1 MSLSGWL
8 VSLIIDFLT
17 QYNYFAIFILMT
29 LESTMLPIPSEVVI
43 PFSGYLAYK
52 GVLNLYLAILFSSLG
67 GLAGSLIAYFI
78 GYFGGRAFIIKY
90 GKYFFV
96 SEKNLE
102 TAEKWFR
109 KYGKISVFTT
119 RLVPVIRTF
128 ISLPA
133 GIGEMPLGEFMFY
146 TFTGSLIW
154 SAFLA
159 VGGYMLKDRWTLIFD
174 AFSGLDPVIIAI
186 GIGIIAYIFIKLYL
200 GYKNNKKSYE

>member
-1 MSLSGWL
+1 MSISGW
-8 VSLIIDFLT
+8 VVNLIVNFLS
-17 QYNYFAIFILMT
+17 QYNYFAIFILMM

-52 GVLNLYLAILFSSLG
+52 GILNLYLVILFSSLG

-102 TAEKWFR
+102 MAEKWFR

-133 GIGEMPLGEFMFY
+133 GIGEMPLREFMFY

-159 VGGYMLKDRWTLIFD
+159 VGGYMLKDRWTLIFN
-174 AFSGLDPVIIAI
+174 AFSGLDPVIIAV
-186 GIGIIAYIFIKLYL
+186 GVGIIVYIFVKLYL
-200 GYKNNKKSYE
+200 GYKNNKKGYK

>member
-1 MSLSGWL
+1 MSISGWL
-8 VSLIIDFLT
+8 VTLIVDFLS
-17 QYNYFAIFILMT
+17 QYNYFAIFILMM

-90 GKYFFV
+90 GNYFFV

-200 GYKNNKKSYE
+200 GYKNNKKGYK

>member
-1 MSLSGWL
+1 MSISGW
-8 VSLIIDFLT
+8 VVNLIVNFLS

-52 GVLNLYLAILFSSLG
+52 GILNLYLVILFSSLG

-102 TAEKWFR
+102 MAEKWFR

-133 GIGEMPLGEFMFY
+133 GIGEMPLREFMFY

-159 VGGYMLKDRWTLIFD
+159 VGGYMLKDRWTLIFN
-174 AFSGLDPVIIAI
+174 AFSGLDPVIIAV
-186 GIGIIAYIFIKLYL
+186 GVGIIVYIFVKLYL
-200 GYKNNKKSYE
+200 GYKNNKKGYK

>member
-8 VSLIIDFLT
+8 VSLIIDFLS

-174 AFSGLDPVIIAI
+174 AFSRLDPVIITI

-200 GYKNNKKSYE
+200 GYKNNKKGYK

>member
-8 VSLIIDFLT
+8 VSLIVDFLT

-200 GYKNNKKSYE
+200 GYKNNKKSYK